1 VLGVSFDDLAE
12 KLSQH
17 IPVFENLDRCW
28 ADQITIEQHPLLE
41 SARLFARTI
50 KITYMQPQRRR
61 AEWSAVVV
69 VVCHRDPQWLAALQ
83 YPELE
88 AMFFQPES
96 SVR

>member
-61 AEWSAVVV
+61 AEWSAIVVV
-69 VVCHRDPQWLAALQ
+69 WHRDPEWLAALQ

-88 AMFFQPES
+88 AMFFQPET